1 MVQGIG
7 KIKRRRYRFL
17 TGCCRCRRIAQ
28 GAPTALPK
36 GGVRMPTL
44 SVVMGT
50 LAKAMGTLWAP
61 KFFYFSNGYESRVPR
76 VPIFVDVARYIR
88 ASIPI

>member
-1 MVQGIG
+1 
-7 KIKRRRYRFL
+7 
-17 TGCCRCRRIAQ
+17 
-28 GAPTALPK
+28 
-36 GGVRMPTL
+36 MPTL